1 MSQKTEEFKEF
12 VKSHPEL
19 KRVIYEEKKTWQ
31 SLFEEWSLLGSSS
44 TWDKYK
50 DGNTEKEDSVQKPNI
65 FVSKETQQI
74 GDMLKTYMNYVK
86 KINPDNVTKTIT
98 NIQKIMALV
107 AGVGAANTVNA
118 AKSNKLTGDPLFDR
132 RFDEWY

>member
-1 MSQKTEEFKEF
+1 MSQKTDEFKEF
-12 VKSHPEL
+12 VKNHPEL
-19 KRVIYEEKKTWQ
+19 KRVVYEEKKTWQ
-31 SLFEEWSLLGSSS
+31 SLFEEWSLSGSVS
-44 TWDKYK
+44 TK
-50 DGNTEKEDSVQKPNI
+50 DGNVDKEESVQKPNI
-65 FVSKETQQI
+65 LVSKETQQI
-74 GDMLKTYMNYVK
+74 GDMLKTCMNYVK

>member
-19 KRVIYEEKKTWQ
+19 KRVIYEEKKPWQ

>member
-1 MSQKTEEFKEF
+1 MSQKTDEFKEF

-19 KRVIYEEKKTWQ
+19 KRVVYEEKKTWQ
-31 SLFEEWSLLGSSS
+31 SLFEEWSLSGTLS
-44 TWDKYK
+44 TK
-50 DGNTEKEDSVQKPNI
+50 DGNIEKEESVQKPNI
-65 FVSKETQQI
+65 LVSKETQQI
-74 GDMLKTYMNYVK
+74 GDMLKTCMNYVK

>member
-74 GDMLKTYMNYVK
+74 GDMLKTCMNYVK

>member
-12 VKSHPEL
+12 VKSHPEF
-19 KRVIYEEKKTWQ
+19 KNIVSTEKKSWQ
-31 SLFEEWSLLGSSS
+31 SLFEEWSLLGA
-44 TWDKYK
+44 TAVWDKYK
-50 DGNTEKEDSVQKPNI
+50 DGNVKEEISVEKPNMFI
-65 FVSKETQQI
+65 SKETQQI
-74 GDMLKTYMNYVK
+74 GDMLKTCVNYVK

>member
-12 VKSHPEL
+12 VKSHPGL
-19 KRVIYEEKKTWQ
+19 KQVVYEEKKSWQ
-31 SLFEEWSLLGSSS
+31 SLFEEWSLLGA
-44 TWDKYK
+44 TTVWDKYK
-50 DGNTEKEDSVQKPNI
+50 DGNVKEDVSVDKPNV

-74 GDMLKTYMNYVK
+74 GDMLKTCMNYVK

>member
-1 MSQKTEEFKEF
+1 MSQKTDEFKEF
-12 VKSHPEL
+12 VKNHPEL
-19 KRVIYEEKKTWQ
+19 KRVVYEEKKTWQ
-31 SLFEEWSLLGSSS
+31 SLFEEWSLSGSVS
-44 TWDKYK
+44 TK
-50 DGNTEKEDSVQKPNI
+50 DGNVEKEESVQKPNI
-65 FVSKETQQI
+65 LVSKETQQI
-74 GDMLKTYMNYVK
+74 GDMLKTCINYVK

>member
-31 SLFEEWSLLGSSS
+31 SLFEEWSWLGSSS

-74 GDMLKTYMNYVK
+74 GDMLKTCMNYVK